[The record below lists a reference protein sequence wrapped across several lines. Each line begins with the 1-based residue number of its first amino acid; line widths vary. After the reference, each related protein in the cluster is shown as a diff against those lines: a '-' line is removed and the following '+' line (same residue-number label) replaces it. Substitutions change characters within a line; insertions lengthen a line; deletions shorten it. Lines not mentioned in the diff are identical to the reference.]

1 MWTNFDP
8 HDELVWQFLS
18 KHSNSARSP
27 PVLYVSTG
35 SLWKGILLGGFFY
48 WRSVL
53 SDYTWHVVNGKKVF
67 LVLRQKKGKRHQ
79 HTKWYNLWP
88 WSDEIPKAFTK
99 GSEDLWEL
107 GTLLETIWPF
117 CFTLTDLLYTYNDVL
132 TMVVLDHA
140 FLQTWRHMK
149 LESQSLCAQKTLCYT
164 TTFI

>member
-1 MWTNFDP
+1 MMSWFDSFCRNM
-8 HDELVWQFLS
+8 Q
-18 KHSNSARSP
+18 HSNSARSP

-88 WSDEIPKAFTK
+88 WFDEIPKAFSQRLRRSVRIGNPFRNYMTILLCTSNLKNNGGFGPCISANLATYEAWVPISMCSKNPVLYYNIHLTSISK
-99 GSEDLWEL
+99 GGLKE
-107 GTLLETIWPF
+107 
-117 CFTLTDLLYTYNDVL
+117 
-132 TMVVLDHA
+132 
-140 FLQTWRHMK
+140 
-149 LESQSLCAQKTLCYT
+149 
-164 TTFI
+164 

>member
-1 MWTNFDP
+1 MMSWFDSFCRNM
-8 HDELVWQFLS
+8 Q
-18 KHSNSARSP
+18 HSNSARSP

-67 LVLRQKKGKRHQ
+67 LVLRQKKGKGHQ

-88 WSDEIPKAFTK
+88 WSDEIPKAFSQRLRRSVRI
-99 GSEDLWEL
+99 GNPFRNYM
-107 GTLLETIWPF
+107 TI
-117 CFTLTDLLYTYNDVL
+117 LLYTYNDVL